1 MKIVNVIPHAI
12 SVPLQ
17 TPFYFSQGWV
27 HSRSSLIIEIQTDS
41 GITGFGESLC
51 HGLQS
56 PLVSAAMIEHS
67 LKPLLLG
74 RSPFD
79 VEVLWEEMYNLTRP
93 YGQAGIAVN
102 AISGVDIALWDVI
115 GRALTKPIHSLIGG
129 AFRTEITPYAT
140 GFYRTEGQSYPNAS
154 VDEAHRYLESGFNA
168 FKLKIGFGL
177 KEDIALIE
185 AVRES
190 VGKEVTI
197 LADANGAYDLATAR
211 QLIKQT
217 ETLGIHLYEELLSPE
232 NMAGYK
238 SLKSISTPLIAAGEQ
253 IFGKMGFNS
262 WLSERALDVIQPDIC
277 SSGGITECK
286 KIAALSQANHTQLI
300 PHVWGSGVGI
310 AASIQFLAS
319 LPSTPLSLNQVE
331 PILEFD
337 QSSHPFRKELIFD
350 GIEMKQG
357 KIQVSTKPGIGV
369 DVNKDVIERFKVN

>member
-56 PLVSAAMIEHS
+56 PLVSAAMIEHC

-102 AISGVDIALWDVI
+102 AISGVDIALWDII
-115 GRALTKPIHSLIGG
+115 GRALNKPIHSLIGG

-140 GFYRTEGQSYPNAS
+140 GFYRTEGQSYPTDS

-253 IFGKMGFNS
+253 IFGKMGFHS

-337 QSSHPFRKELIFD
+337 LSSHPFRKELIFD
-350 GIEMKQG
+350 GIEIKQG
-357 KIQVSTKPGIGV
+357 KIQVSTKRGIGV
-369 DVNKDVIERFKVN
+369 DVNKEVIERFKVN